1 MGQSYISAQWL
12 KNKNCRKIMR
22 ETLFYDL
29 LQNFGFLRQELFVA
43 TNMRNARNGSGQ
55 KGGVSTRQPR
65 LECALPSSA

>member
-1 MGQSYISAQWL
+1 
-12 KNKNCRKIMR
+12 MR